1 MAVKAEC
8 EKMQSFSDKVE
19 NINKD
24 IEIIEIHER
33 YIDKSGINEI
43 IALLEEKKTN
53 TKIQA
58 LDSLPNKILF

>member
-1 MAVKAEC
+1 MAVKAAC
-8 EKMQSFSDKVE
+8 EKMQSFSKDVINIKADKE
-19 NINKD
+19 YQ
-24 IEIIEIHER
+24 ER
-33 YIDKSGINEI
+33 CIDRSGINQI